1 MEIIY
6 DVLVVW
12 LMSSVALG
20 VGASSLAITSFL
32 TALYDGEVDVSERR
46 MLKVIYWA
54 LRWSMVMIAVVL
66 AVLQWWWPNTLI
78 GESYLWVLIVI
89 LYVNAMLM
97 TEHLIPV
104 SLGPALQAAT
114 WYTLGFMITIELFNL
129 APLTLTLFGVLYLAD
144 VVFFVVLVNVGL
156 WWLRKKN
163 VQ

>member
-1 MEIIY
+1 
-6 DVLVVW
+6 
-12 LMSSVALG
+12 MSSVALG

-144 VVFFVVLVNVGL
+144 IVFFVVLVNVGL

>member
-144 VVFFVVLVNVGL
+144 IVFFVVLVNVGL